1 MKFSIRLNNDLPV
14 AQYIELAQLAEQY
27 EFDQFWVS
35 HDLFLRSCI
44 VILSAIATATKRIE
58 IGSCILNPYT
68 INPAE
73 IAMLAATLDEL
84 SQGRFNLGLSSGA
97 GDFLEWIG
105 IEQKKPRTDL
115 LEVVDVLRRL
125 FAGEKVAIDGQFVQ
139 WTDKAYLRFQPLR
152 QIPIYIGAMSPKMLQ
167 AIGSHADGGLPLLFP
182 PEHYANVAPLVAQ
195 GAETAQRQM
204 ADIDLAACIWCS
216 FDNDRE
222 IAKTPLK
229 EKIAYYGHAMSP
241 MILQQL
247 GLTLADFDEIEH
259 VMQTE
264 RDVQKAIKL
273 VTDDMLKIGVTGTP
287 QDILPRLETL
297 VQMGVNHLSFGPPL
311 GVNIA
316 DAIRLIGEEIIPHF
330 RR

>member
-73 IAMLAATLDEL
+73 IAMLATTLDEL
-84 SQGRFNLGLSSGA
+84 SRGRFNLGLSSGA
-97 GDFLEWIG
+97 GDFLEWVG

-125 FAGEKVAIDGQFVQ
+125 FAGEQVTIDGQFVQ

-264 RDVQKAIKL
+264 RDVQKATSL
-273 VTDDMLKIGVTGTP
+273 VTDEMLKIGVTGTP
-287 QDILPRLETL
+287 QDILPRLEAL